1 MPRYRFDLAY
11 NGEAYFGWQR
21 QPNQISVQEEI
32 ERAITKLNSMVEVQV
47 VGCGRTDTGVH
58 AHHYV
63 LHVDLEKEF
72 EPTDLVFKLN
82 RILPSDIAFKSGAIV
97 DREFHARFSAK
108 QRTYRY
114 FIHQQKDAFQFK
126 HSWYL
131 NHELDLSRMNAAASL
146 LVGIKDFT
154 SFSKLHT
161 DVKTNIC
168 DVRKADWVR
177 VDDNSLYFEI
187 KADRFLR
194 NMVRAI
200 VGTLVDVG
208 MGKIEV
214 GDIEVILNKKDRGS
228 ASISAPGEGLFLW
241 EIEY

>member
-21 QPNQISVQEEI
+21 QPNQRSVQEEI
-32 ERAITKLNSMVEVQV
+32 EKAFTKLNSNNEVQV

-72 EPTDLVFKLN
+72 EPTELVFKLN
-82 RILPSDIAFKSGAIV
+82 RMLPPDIAFKSGEIV
-97 DREFHARFSAK
+97 DEEFHARFGAI
-108 QRTYRY
+108 QRSYRY
-114 FIHQQKDAFQFK
+114 FIHHRKDAFRSK
-126 HSWYL
+126 YSWYL
-131 NHELDLSRMNAAASL
+131 NQQLDLASMNAAASL
-146 LVGIKDFT
+146 LIGNKDFT

-168 DVRKADWVR
+168 DVRKAEWVR
-177 VDDNSLYFEI
+177 IDDESLYFEI

-200 VGTLVDVG
+200 VGTLIDVG
-208 MGKIEV
+208 LGKIDAN
-214 GDIEVILNKKDRGS
+214 DIEEILNKKDRGE
-228 ASISAPGEGLFLW
+228 ASTSVPGEGLFLW
-241 EIEY
+241 KIEY